1 MAFALDEHRETK
13 LIMNKTA
20 SIPFQALL
28 AALVLALGT
37 LIPATS
43 AATPRADTAA
53 VRSIRDPFPQP
64 PELRDAVEF
73 WRRVFAVWRRDQVVF
88 HDTESLG
95 IVYDIVELP
104 GPVADAQTP
113 RQQAYV
119 RARRQSLERGLRE
132 LARRVRFRMGLNKE
146 QQRLLD
152 VIRRGAGGTHVLA
165 GADSR
170 VRSQRG
176 MRERFLEGLEIS
188 GRYDRIMRD
197 IFRDAALPED
207 LALLP
212 HIESSFA
219 NNARSSAGAA
229 GMWQFMPAT
238 GRRFLRMNSAVDERF
253 DPILAAHG
261 AARYLRNAYDDLGDW
276 ALAITSYNHGVGGMV
291 RAQRQF
297 GHDFGRIVR
306 SYRGKTFGFSSRNFY
321 AEFLA
326 VRSILDA
333 ERRYFPEGVRYQRP
347 LDHQRFRLKQQMPLT
362 RLASSVGVHRELL
375 VDLNPAWTPRAARG
389 LVSLPAGSEIWLPS
403 GTRVASAGISVSPAG
418 RAFIRPSGEFLRA
431 GLVYNPITFSPRPTE
446 TMPRRKQS
454 KERTHVVRKGEWP
467 ILIASRYDVPLK
479 DLMALNDI
487 GRRGVIRPG
496 QRLRIPVR

>member
-1 MAFALDEHRETK
+1 
-13 LIMNKTA
+13 MNKTA
-20 SIPFQALL
+20 SISFLALL
-28 AALVLALGT
+28 GGLVLALGP
-37 LIPATS
+37 LIPAAS
-43 AATPRADTAA
+43 AATPRVDTAS
-53 VRSIRDPFPQP
+53 VKGIRDRFPEP
-64 PELRDAVEF
+64 PELRDAVDF
-73 WRRVFAVWRRDQVVF
+73 WRQVFAVWRRNQVVL
-88 HDTESLG
+88 HDTENLS

-104 GPVADAQTP
+104 GPVAEAQTP
-113 RQQAYV
+113 SQQAYV
-119 RARRQSLERGLRE
+119 RARRLSLERGLRE
-132 LARRVRFRMGLNKE
+132 LARRVKFRLALNKE

-152 VIRRGAGGTHVLA
+152 VIRRGAGTHVLA

-176 MRERFLEGLEIS
+176 MRERFLEGLKIS

-212 HIESSFA
+212 HIESSFV

-229 GMWQFMPAT
+229 GIWQFMPAT
-238 GRRFLRMNSAVDERF
+238 GRRFLRINNAVDERF

-297 GHDFGRIVR
+297 GNDFGRIVR
-306 SYRGKTFGFSSRNFY
+306 RYRGKTFGFSSRNFY

-347 LDHQRFRLKQQMPLT
+347 LEHHRIRLKQALPLT
-362 RLASSVGVHRELL
+362 RLAASVGVHREHLL
-375 VDLNPAWTPRAARG
+375 DLNPAWTRRAARG
-389 LVSLPAGSEIWLPS
+389 LVSLPVGSTVWLPS
-403 GTRVASAGISVSPAG
+403 GTQVASVRTYAESVSPAG

-431 GLVYNPITFSPRPTE
+431 GLVYDPMEFSSSTTE
-446 TMPRRKQS
+446 TMPRRKRS
-454 KERTHVVRKGEWP
+454 KERTHIVRKGESP
-467 ILIASRYDVPLK
+467 YLVASRYDVPLK
-479 DLMALNDI
+479 DLLALNDI
-487 GRRGVIRPG
+487 GRRGIIRPG
-496 QRLRIPVR
+496 QRLRIPAR

>member
-1 MAFALDEHRETK
+1 MT
-13 LIMNKTA
+13 KTA
-20 SIPFQALL
+20 TIPFQALL
-28 AALVLALGT
+28 GGLFLALGT
-37 LIPATS
+37 LIPAAST
-43 AATPRADTAA
+43 ATPRADTAA

-64 PELRDAVEF
+64 PELRDAVDF
-73 WRRVFAVWRRDQVVF
+73 WRRVFAVWRRDQVVL
-88 HDTESLG
+88 HDTENLG
-95 IVYDIVELP
+95 IVYDVVELP

-119 RARRQSLERGLRE
+119 RARRLSLERGLRE
-132 LARRVRFRMGLNKE
+132 LARRVKFRIGLNKE
-146 QQRLLD
+146 QQRLLG
-152 VIRRGAGGTHVLA
+152 VIGHGAGTHVLA

-170 VRSQRG
+170 VRTQRG
-176 MRERFLEGLEIS
+176 MRERFLQGLEIS
-188 GRYDRIMRD
+188 GRYDRLMRA

-212 HIESSFA
+212 HIESSYV
-219 NNARSSAGAA
+219 NHARSSAGAA
-229 GMWQFMPAT
+229 GIWQFMPAT
-238 GRRFLRMNSAVDERF
+238 GRRFLRINSAVDERF

-297 GHDFGRIVR
+297 GRDFGRIVR

-347 LDHQRFRLKQQMPLT
+347 LEHQRIRLKQTLPVT
-362 RLASSVGVHRELL
+362 RLATSVGVHRELL
-375 VDLNPAWTPRAARG
+375 VDLNPAWTRRAARG
-389 LVSLPAGSEIWLPS
+389 LVSLPMGSEIWLPS
-403 GTRVASAGISVSPAG
+403 GTRVASAGTYAESVSPAG
-418 RAFIRPSGEFLRA
+418 REYIRPSGEFLRA
-431 GLVYNPITFSPRPTE
+431 GLVYNPIKFSPSPAE
-446 TMPRRKQS
+446 TMPRRKRS
-454 KERTHVVRKGEWP
+454 KERTHIVRKGESP
-467 ILIASRYDVPLK
+467 YLVASRYDVALK

-487 GRRGVIRPG
+487 GRRDIIRPG
-496 QRLRIPVR
+496 QRLRIPAR

>member
-1 MAFALDEHRETK
+1 
-13 LIMNKTA
+13 MNKTA

-28 AALVLALGT
+28 GGLFLALGTLGT
-37 LIPATS
+37 LIPAAS

-53 VRSIRDPFPQP
+53 VSIRDPFPQP
-64 PELRDAVEF
+64 PELRDAVDF

-88 HDTESLG
+88 HDTENLG
-95 IVYDIVELP
+95 IVYDVVELP
-104 GPVADAQTP
+104 GPVADSQTP

-119 RARRQSLERGLRE
+119 RVRRQSLERGLRE
-132 LARRVRFRMGLNKE
+132 LARRVKYRMGLNGLNKE

-152 VIRRGAGGTHVLA
+152 VIRRGAGAHVLA

-238 GRRFLRMNSAVDERF
+238 GRQFLRINSAVDERF

-261 AARYLRNAYDDLGDW
+261 AARYLRNAYDDLGNW

-297 GHDFGRIVR
+297 GRDFGRIVR

-333 ERRYFPEGVRYQRP
+333 ERRYFPAGVRYQRP
-347 LDHQRFRLKQQMPLT
+347 LDHQRIRLKQTLPLT

-375 VDLNPAWTPRAARG
+375 VDLNPAWTRRAARG

-403 GTRVASAGISVSPAG
+403 GTRVASAGISVSSAG
-418 RAFIRPSGEFLRA
+418 REFIRPSGEFLRA
-431 GLVYNPITFSPRPTE
+431 GLVYNPMNFSPSPTE
-446 TMPRRKQS
+446 TMPRRKRS
-454 KERTHVVRKGEWP
+454 KERTHIVRKGESP
-467 ILIASRYDVPLK
+467 YLVATRYDVPLK

-487 GRRGVIRPG
+487 GRRGIIRPG
-496 QRLRIPVR
+496 QRLRIPAR

>member
-1 MAFALDEHRETK
+1 MT
-13 LIMNKTA
+13 KTA
-20 SIPFQALL
+20 AIPFQTLL
-28 AALVLALGT
+28 GGLFLALGT
-37 LIPATS
+37 LIPAAST
-43 AATPRADTAA
+43 ATPRADTAS
-53 VRSIRDPFPQP
+53 RSIGDPFPQP
-64 PELRDAVEF
+64 PELRNAVDF
-73 WRRVFAVWRRDQVVF
+73 WRRVFAVWRRDQVVL
-88 HDTESLG
+88 HDTENLG
-95 IVYDIVELP
+95 VYDIVELP

-119 RARRQSLERGLRE
+119 RARKLSLERELRE
-132 LARRVRFRMGLNKE
+132 LARRVKFRMGLNKE
-146 QQRLLD
+146 QQRLLG
-152 VIRRGAGGTHVLA
+152 VIGHSTGTHVLA
-165 GADSR
+165 GAHSR
-170 VRSQRG
+170 VRTQRG
-176 MRERFLEGLEIS
+176 MRERFLKGLEIS
-188 GRYDRIMRD
+188 GRYDRLMRD

-212 HIESSFA
+212 HIESSFV

-229 GMWQFMPAT
+229 GIWQFMPET

-297 GHDFGRIVR
+297 GRDFGRIVR

-347 LDHQRFRLKQQMPLT
+347 LDHQRFRLKQTLPLT
-362 RLASSVGVHRELL
+362 RLATSHGVHRELL
-375 VDLNPAWTPRAARG
+375 VDLNPAWTRKAARG

-403 GTRVASAGISVSPAG
+403 GTRVASAGTYAESVSPAG
-418 RAFIRPSGEFLRA
+418 REFIRPSGEFLRA
-431 GLVYNPITFSPRPTE
+431 GLVYNPMTFSPSPTE
-446 TMPRRKQS
+446 TMPRRKRS
-454 KERTHVVRKGEWP
+454 KDRTHIVRKGESCS
-467 ILIASRYDVPLK
+467 LVASRYNVPLK
-479 DLMALNDI
+479 DLMAMNDI
-487 GRRGVIRPG
+487 GRLGIIRPG
-496 QRLRIPVR
+496 QRLRIPAPLRKRGRKETAP

>member
-1 MAFALDEHRETK
+1 
-13 LIMNKTA
+13 
-20 SIPFQALL
+20 
-28 AALVLALGT
+28 
-37 LIPATS
+37 
-43 AATPRADTAA
+43 
-53 VRSIRDPFPQP
+53 
-64 PELRDAVEF
+64 
-73 WRRVFAVWRRDQVVF
+73 
-88 HDTESLG
+88 
-95 IVYDIVELP
+95 
-104 GPVADAQTP
+104 
-113 RQQAYV
+113 
-119 RARRQSLERGLRE
+119 
-132 LARRVRFRMGLNKE
+132 MGLNKE

-152 VIRRGAGGTHVLA
+152 VIRRGGGTHVLA

-170 VRSQRG
+170 LRSQRG

-188 GRYDRIMRD
+188 GRYDRIMRA

-238 GRRFLRMNSAVDERF
+238 GRRFLRINSAIDERF

-297 GHDFGRIVR
+297 GRDFGRIVR

-326 VRSILDA
+326 VRSIVDA
-333 ERRYFPEGVRYQRP
+333 ERRYFPEGVRYHRP
-347 LDHQRFRLKQQMPLT
+347 LEHRRIRLKQTLPLT
-362 RLASSVGVHRELL
+362 RLAASFGVHRELL
-375 VDLNPAWTPRAARG
+375 VDLNPAWTRQAARG
-389 LVSLPAGSEIWLPS
+389 LISLPAGSEIWLPS
-403 GTRVASAGISVSPAG
+403 GTRVAGAGTYAESVSPAG
-418 RAFIRPSGEFLRA
+418 REFIRPSGKFLRA
-431 GLVYNPITFSPRPTE
+431 GFVYSPMKFSPRRTE
-446 TMPRRKQS
+446 TMPRPKRS
-454 KERTHVVRKGEWP
+454 KERTHIVRKGEWP
-467 ILIASRYDVPLK
+467 NSIATRYDVPLK

-487 GRRGVIRPG
+487 GRRGIIRPG